1 MPARRVPL
9 FERFWSKVNKKGPD
23 ECWLWTGSAQRGYGQ
38 ISDDYPSRKMFR
50 AHRLAYKLYH
60 GELPESQ
67 KVLHTCDN
75 PPCVN
80 PAHLFLGTAV
90 DNVRDMVKKGRQA
103 KHEQN
108 GGAKL
113 TEEQVAKIR
122 CDYIPRHPVYGQRA
136 QGRRY
141 GVSHS
146 MIGYIVRGEN
156 WL

>member
-1 MPARRVPL
+1 MPAKKIPL
-9 FERFWSKVNKKGPD
+9 IERFWSRVDKRGPD
-23 ECWLWTGSAQRGYGQ
+23 DCWPWTGSAPRGYGQ
-38 ISDDYPSRKMFR
+38 ITDDFPSRKAIR
-50 AHRLAYKLYH
+50 AHRLAYKLHY
-60 GELPESQ
+60 GSFLENQ

-80 PAHLFLGTAV
+80 PAHLFLGTDA

-113 TEEQVAKIR
+113 TEEQVDRIR
-122 CDYIPRHPVYGQRA
+122 RDYIPRHPVYGQRA

-141 GVSHS
+141 GVSHA

-156 WL
+156 WK